1 MISPLTRS
9 TSKTVLCCY
18 VNATA
23 HIEIARIT
31 NIPHWY
37 FERVVFPGQR
47 LIFDAPV
54 TAKLEIHTGT
64 AISSILTETIDCEKL
79 QLTSSFSDYSLT
91 SV

>member
-1 MISPLTRS
+1 
-9 TSKTVLCCY
+9 
-18 VNATA
+18 
-23 HIEIARIT
+23 
-31 NIPHWY
+31 
-37 FERVVFPGQR
+37 VFPGQR